1 MAHEEG
7 ARGHRIRQAAVSSA
21 ATPGPDG
28 HRVRPPPADVTTR
41 RGIRREE
48 APASGPTDVVCAAM
62 RRRGL
67 MVAAAVPPPPPRPTP
82 HRRHL
87 PTSTF
92 NHRHRHYYPCWL
104 RRSREGKR

>member
-28 HRVRPPPADVTTR
+28 RRARPPPADVTTR

-48 APASGPTDVVCAAM
+48 APASGPTDVVCAM

-67 MVAAAVPPPPPRPTP
+67 MVAAAVPPPLPRPTP

-92 NHRHRHYYPCWL
+92 NHRHRRYYPCWL